1 MAYIEKGDL
10 LRVNGKI
17 ALADSNDYTK
27 LLFNTSDEYCEN
39 DVIAAPY
46 VNVVFPDTG
55 TRGAYPLKV
64 IEKL

>member
-17 ALADSNDYTK
+17 ALADSADYTK
-27 LLFNTSDEYCEN
+27 LLFNTSSEYYEN
-39 DVIAAPY
+39 DAVAAPY

-55 TRGAYPLKV
+55 VRGAYPLKM